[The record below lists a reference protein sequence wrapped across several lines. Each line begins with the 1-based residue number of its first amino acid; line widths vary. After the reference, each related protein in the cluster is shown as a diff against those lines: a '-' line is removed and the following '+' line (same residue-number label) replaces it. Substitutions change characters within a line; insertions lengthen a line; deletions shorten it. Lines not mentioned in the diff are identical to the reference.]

1 MSVVARMYRRGEA
14 YRKVQLTRIRNFVVL
29 RDLSLLNLRYYKNKC
44 NYYIKY
50 TMKYLEH
57 IISLVESCPMLWQ
70 EQLTIIQLQKL
81 RLLIERT
88 SFGSVPGTVIPKS
101 NSFLLF
107 SPFMTERRIKGIISF
122 KVIPDLI
129 NPILS
134 NDVFGIY
141 KKGYLIIKRSY
152 YY

>member
-1 MSVVARMYRRGEA
+1 
-14 YRKVQLTRIRNFVVL
+14 
-29 RDLSLLNLRYYKNKC
+29 
-44 NYYIKY
+44 
-50 TMKYLEH
+50 MKYLEH
-57 IISLVESCPMLWQ
+57 ISLVESCPMLWQ

-88 SFGSVPGTVIPKS
+88 SIGSVPGTVIPKL

-134 NDVFGIY
+134 NDFFGIY
-141 KKGYLIIKRSY
+141 KKD
-152 YY
+152 